1 MQIKIWRLL
10 KEGKTKEDAKNEIIE
25 KTKMRYS
32 KEGDEKEEK
41 SEDFYMSADNANKT
55 KSATVW
61 KRCNL
66 CYHMAEKRW
75 EINER
80 IMQRHFKRYHAE

>member
-1 MQIKIWRLL
+1 MEIKIWRLL

-32 KEGDEKEEK
+32 DEKEEK
-41 SEDFYMSADNANKT
+41 SEDFYMSADNAIT
-55 KSATVW
+55 KKKAIVW

-75 EINER
+75 EINEG